1 MKNQKKQTQDMI
13 ILNLYIKRI
22 ITQIL
27 KLLVKEEEQDE
38 G

>member
-1 MKNQKKQTQDMI
+1 MI